1 MAYMDVVEHTGTR
14 LRYARLP
21 SYRSWVVLIGLTAFG
36 VYVAAASSDS
46 SFLWRLVCALAGLGL
61 GYICM
66 DKWEECVLDKR
77 EGKVYLHEQTLADRF
92 VFNYR
97 KKSTVLFSFVEA
109 NVQHSCDA
117 ALTVVSELDAV
128 IDVKVEKEVVRYAGT
143 GYQVCVCVCV

>member
-1 MAYMDVVEHTGTR
+1 MDVVEHTGTR

-66 DKWEECVLDKR
+66 DKWEVCMLCSYAHR
-77 EGKVYLHEQTLADRF
+77 IY
-92 VFNYR
+92 
-97 KKSTVLFSFVEA
+97 TVCT
-109 NVQHSCDA
+109 NM
-117 ALTVVSELDAV
+117 
-128 IDVKVEKEVVRYAGT
+128 YM
-143 GYQVCVCVCV
+143 

>member
-97 KKSTVLFSFVEA
+97 KKI
-109 NVQHSCDA
+109 
-117 ALTVVSELDAV
+117 VSELDAV